1 MSTLDRDDVIAGLR
15 ELVFELQQSGGA
27 AEVRLVGGAALSLRY
42 FDRRATHDLDLVHV
56 NPDVDGR
63 VAAAAERV
71 AARRGW
77 SLDWLN
83 FAVNRTGGVPA
94 YGRDAEWVAIHDR
107 AGIVIQVASKETLL
121 AMKLRANRPGR
132 DTRDIRL
139 LLALCGLATI
149 AEVESFYESFYPG
162 DGLTDRAVRIVET
175 ILAGGA
181 SAPPTPPPQLAL

>member
-1 MSTLDRDDVIAGLR
+1 M
-15 ELVFELQQSGGA
+15 
-27 AEVRLVGGAALSLRY
+27 RLVGGAALSLRY

-94 YGRDAEWVAIHDR
+94 YGRDAEWVTIHDR

-132 DTRDIRL
+132 DTRDVRL

-149 AEVESFYESFYPG
+149 AEVERRA
-162 DGLTDRAVRIVET
+162 DRPRGAHRRDDPRGRGIGSADPATPARALSRYSTPSSSAIVEVT
-175 ILAGGA
+175 MAAA
-181 SAPPTPPPQLAL
+181 SSVVRPSSRTKAAHAA